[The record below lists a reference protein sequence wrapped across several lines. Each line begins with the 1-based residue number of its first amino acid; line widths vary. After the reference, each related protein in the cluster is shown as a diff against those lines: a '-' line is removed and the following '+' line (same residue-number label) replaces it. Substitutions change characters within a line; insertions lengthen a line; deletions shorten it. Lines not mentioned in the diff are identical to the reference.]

1 MRCIQKSKRLVGF
14 AIAVGSIAVV
24 VGCSSTKSSE
34 PSLYSSPSYS
44 ASATSSEGK
53 WYASGGAGGASASTQ
68 ASTSTSTQMPTSPG
82 EISIPLYEEQLT
94 VGTRTVES
102 GSVRLRKQVTTE
114 TVNHPVQ
121 IRRETLV
128 VEREAGASVG
138 EAAKDGSGTFTPFEQ
153 NEIVIKL
160 HTEEPVVEKRVVPT
174 GRIVAKTASNTEQVM
189 VSREVRKENIDV
201 EKIGNPQNVTISEN
215 VTARSSAAIGGT
227 GPASQQAT
235 GTSQSKGEDQGSN
248 KTPAEQKAD
257 YREKPVDNGTAPDGK
272 GTLKQ

>member
-14 AIAVGSIAVV
+14 AIALGSVAVV
-24 VGCSSTKSSE
+24 TGCSSSSSSKSSE

-44 ASATSSEGK
+44 ATATPSQGK
-53 WYASGGAGGASASTQ
+53 WYASGGTGGASASTQ
-68 ASTSTSTQMPTSPG
+68 ASTSTQTPMSQG
-82 EISIPLYEEQLT
+82 EISIPLYEEQLA

-114 TVNHPVQ
+114 TVNQPVQ

-128 VEREAGASVG
+128 VEREAGARVG

-160 HTEEPVVEKRVVPT
+160 HTEEPVIEKRVVST
-174 GRIVAKTASNTEQVM
+174 GRIVAKTSTNAEQVT
-189 VSREVRKENIDV
+189 VQREVRKENIDV

-215 VTARSSAAIGGT
+215 VTVRSSDAIGGT
-227 GPASQQAT
+227 GTASQQAT
-235 GTSQSKGEDQGSN
+235 GTSKGQDQGSD
-248 KTPAEQKAD
+248 KRPAEQKTD

-272 GTLKQ
+272 GTLK